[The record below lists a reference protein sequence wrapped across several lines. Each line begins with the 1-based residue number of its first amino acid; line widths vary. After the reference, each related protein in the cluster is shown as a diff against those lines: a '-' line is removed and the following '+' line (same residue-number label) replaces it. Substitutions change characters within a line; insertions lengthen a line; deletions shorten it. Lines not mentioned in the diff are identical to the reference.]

1 MRVDFKAIIPMAVC
15 QRRLAPTAGIT
26 ASRYIV
32 GGVDPIGIRLKE
44 GVT

>member
-1 MRVDFKAIIPMAVC
+1 MRELFNSIIPMAVC
-15 QRRLAPTAGIT
+15 QRRLAPTAGIA

-32 GGVDPIGIRLKE
+32 GDVDPIGIRLKE